1 MIFGYKTESILDFYK
16 EKPKG
21 LFDFLSE
28 VFSSSGATSFIYNS
42 KAHLL
47 FCIKEQSGYAHFELI
62 CSDIQKCCKSWT
74 IQSILDI
81 C

>member
-1 MIFGYKTESILDFYK
+1 MELYLVTKTESILDFYK

-42 KAHLL
+42 CLL
-47 FCIKEQSGYAHFELI
+47 YT
-62 CSDIQKCCKSWT
+62 SDAA
-74 IQSILDI
+74 DE
-81 C
+81 